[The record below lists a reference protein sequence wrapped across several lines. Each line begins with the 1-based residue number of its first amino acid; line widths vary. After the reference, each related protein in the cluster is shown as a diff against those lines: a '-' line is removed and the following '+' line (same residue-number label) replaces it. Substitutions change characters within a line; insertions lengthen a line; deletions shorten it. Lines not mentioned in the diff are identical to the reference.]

1 MKNVTFILVI
11 LSVFVLSISCKNK
24 NSISKNSMQN
34 SSSLEVVQEDEEYRI
49 ADQHEIDQLNN
60 IIKEKK
66 LNSET
71 LIMKEYAPEI
81 LDAGENY
88 LYMLSRKTNA
98 NSNTITL
105 SLLEDDIPDDSM
117 KARKVIMTIIKED
130 NIIKV
135 IDIKETYQCWSGR
148 GHQEWGPTLCN

>member
-34 SSSLEVVQEDEEYRI
+34 NSSLEVFQEDEEYRI

-135 IDIKETYQCWSGR
+135 IDIKETYQCWRGR

>member
-34 SSSLEVVQEDEEYRI
+34 NSSLEIVQEDEEYRI

-135 IDIKETYQCWSGR
+135 IDIKETYQCWRGR
-148 GHQEWGPTLCN
+148 GHQEWGTTLCN

>member
-34 SSSLEVVQEDEEYRI
+34 NSSLEIVQEDEEYRI

-135 IDIKETYQCWSGR
+135 IDIKETYQCWRGR